1 MDALRAQYD
10 KVVGIK
16 DHIELVKEVK
26 EEVAQEFDILKAGV
40 GTSIGILDEKLEANQ
55 ELLDSFMG
63 QIKKVELD
71 KTLKDF

>member
-1 MDALRAQYD
+1 M
-10 KVVGIK
+10 GIK